1 VDHRDTSEA
10 TRKRGRPTAV
20 ERVERRAQI
29 LEAALPVFLEHGFG
43 QATVD
48 ELAAAA
54 RVSKRT
60 IYSYFGDKAGV
71 FAAMVQILATTVSST
86 LTDDDTLLSLATRI
100 VFRLNSA
107 ELVGLHR
114 LVIAESKRFPELA
127 STLHGNGDQRHIA
140 RLREHIVAE
149 CGEDAGRLAQPLF
162 SLLLGEE
169 HRMRLLGLLPPITEP
184 DAYDHAASA
193 IAALALARHPDHSP
207 PRD

>member
-1 VDHRDTSEA
+1 MDERDTFEA

-20 ERVERRAQI
+20 ERVERRSQI
-29 LEAALPVFLEHGFG
+29 LDAALPVFLEHGFG

-71 FAAMVQILATTVSST
+71 FAAMVQILATTVSSSAP
-86 LTDDDTLLSLATRI
+86 DDDTLLTLATRI
-100 VFRLNSA
+100 VYRLNSA

-114 LVIAESKRFPELA
+114 LVIAESMRFPELA
-127 STLHGNGDQRHIA
+127 SALHDNGDRRHIA
-140 RLREHIVAE
+140 RLRDHIVTE
-149 CGEDAGRLAQPLF
+149 RGEGAAPLAQSLF

-169 HRMRLLGLLPPITEP
+169 HRLRLLGLQPPITE
-184 DAYDHAASA
+184 AEAAEHAAAA
-193 IAALALARHPDHSP
+193 IAALGLAPHVGRLLPAD
-207 PRD
+207 